1 MFKINKLSIYSKLL
15 LLIIG
20 SSVAFILLFTFLF
33 YYTLKQEDEVY
44 ALTQKQMDH
53 EVNSLM
59 RLNSESH
66 IATIIDIT
74 YWDELVKY
82 LKSKDNK
89 WFQNSIASVID
100 MYFVEYLG
108 VINLDGTTIGST
120 HTEKLKQ
127 PITFVTKPLLARLYQ
142 KKVMNFYVHLPEG
155 YAEVF
160 MATIHP
166 SSDPNKNKTKPQ
178 GYFIMIR
185 LLDKAYVTK
194 LQEIASSTIFYGKPE
209 DAKLFF
215 DDTIRDAYPLSS
227 WDGKLVIALIFE
239 RKFYVNYNA
248 TEHILFIILIFFI
261 LFLCMN
267 LIFLRKWIS
276 VPLFLTTKIL
286 ETGNKKAIRQ
296 LKSSPGEF
304 SRIGNLFEEAHS
316 QRKLLEKAKAKAEES
331 DQLKTAFL
339 TNLSHEI
346 RTPMNAIL
354 GFSNLLKAK
363 EISTKEKNEYIDII
377 HKSGESLVSIID
389 DLIEMS
395 KIDANQITPNLSSIS
410 VEDCLVEIYES
421 VKITIPNEKNIAF
434 VLQKPSE
441 PLPYNFYTDIVKFKQ
456 ILINLITNAI
466 KFTKEGQVTISY
478 DWSIKRNFISFT
490 IEDTGLGIE
499 KEDQDYI
506 FERFRRVDGDYAI
519 KVGGLGLG
527 LAITKAYV
535 GLLGG
540 TISLKSEIGK
550 GSKFKFTLPLMLDKR
565 KEEVVVKEKKPTEE
579 VPTLIK
585 EKTIL
590 IAEDDNINFLL
601 FEKVMQHTSY
611 TIIRAKDGEEAIQL
625 FQNNAIDLVLMDIK
639 MPKIGGYEAL
649 AKIKAIQPKVPVIA
663 QTAYSS
669 SDELEKIKK
678 AGFDAQISK
687 PIDKDKLLEIL
698 YSMLHT

>member
-1 MFKINKLSIYSKLL
+1 MFTINKISIYSKLL

-33 YYTLKQEDEVY
+33 YYTLKQEDAVY
-44 ALTQKQMDH
+44 AMTQKQMDH
-53 EVNSLM
+53 EVTSLLH
-59 RLNSESH
+59 LNSESH
-66 IATIIDIT
+66 ISTIIDIT

-82 LKSKDNK
+82 LKSNNQK
-89 WFQNSIASVID
+89 WFDNTIASAID

-108 VINLDGTTIGST
+108 VITLDGKIIGSKQT
-120 HTEKLKQ
+120 NKLQ
-127 PITFVTKPLLARLYQ
+127 RPIKFITPQLLQKLYK
-142 KKVMNFYVHLPEG
+142 KKVMNFYVQLPEG

-166 SSDPNKNKTKPQ
+166 SSDPNKSKTKPE
-178 GYFIMIR
+178 GYFVMLR
-185 LLDKAYVTK
+185 LLDATYVSK
-194 LQEIASSTIFYGKPE
+194 LEQIASSKIFFGKMA
-209 DAKLFF
+209 DTKLYF
-215 DDTIRDAYPLSS
+215 DDTIRDGYPLYS
-227 WDGKLVIALIFE
+227 WNGKTVTTLIFE

-248 TEHILFIILIFFI
+248 TEKILFIILGFFVA
-261 LFLCMN
+261 FLCMN

-304 SRIGNLFEEAHS
+304 SRIGDLFEETFS

-331 DQLKTAFL
+331 DRLKTAFL

-354 GFSNLLKAK
+354 GFSELLKSK
-363 EISTKEKNEYIDII
+363 ETSNKEKKEYIEII

-395 KIDANQITPNLSSIS
+395 KIDANQITPNLNSVCIDDCISDIYNSI
-410 VEDCLVEIYES
+410 
-421 VKITIPNEKNIAF
+421 KITIPKEKNIAF
-434 VLQKPSE
+434 HLQKSAI
-441 PLPYNFYTDIVKFKQ
+441 PLPHNIYTDVVKFKQ

-466 KFTKEGQVTISY
+466 KFTKEGHVTVSY
-478 DWSIKRNFISFT
+478 DWSKKRNCIAFT
-490 IEDTGLGIE
+490 IEDSGLGIE
-499 KEDQDYI
+499 KENQEFI
-506 FERFRRVDGDYAI
+506 FERFRRIDGDYSI

-540 TISLKSEIGK
+540 TISLKSEFGK
-550 GSKFKFTLPLMLDKR
+550 GSKFRFTLPLMLDKR
-565 KEEVVVKEKKPTEE
+565 TDEVLPKKVATE
-579 VPTLIK
+579 VHALPKIK

-601 FEKVMQHTSY
+601 FEKVMKNTRY
-611 TIIRAKDGEEAIQL
+611 NILRAVDGEEAIAL
-625 FQNNAIDLVLMDIK
+625 FQKHTVDLVLMDIK
-639 MPKIGGYEAL
+639 MPKISGYEAL
-649 AKIKAIQPKVPVIA
+649 ITIKKSNPKMPIIA

-669 SDELEKIKK
+669 SDEIDKIKK
-678 AGFDAQISK
+678 AGFDGHLTK
-687 PIDKDKLLEIL
+687 PIDKDKLME
-698 YSMLHT
+698 MLLSSLKS